1 MGRYANERCHPEPV
15 EGRAERSLPAMIRQA
30 HHDNALLSFTPS
42 QAAAFKTRN
51 DIFYKWPFLSLFP
64 TLSILA
70 PFYNPLIPNIKILN
84 LLSHIS
90 NQIFSFAPQYI
101 FMAKAS
107 DVKNGNVLR
116 FNGELVQVEEFLH
129 RTPGNLRAF
138 YQARMRNV
146 KSGKLVEYRFRTDEE
161 VDIARVET
169 SNYQYLYEDG
179 DALVVMDNETY
190 DQHNIPKT
198 LFGPAVKFLK
208 EGMNVI
214 VAFESEEPIMG
225 TIPGSAELEITY
237 TEPAVKGDTS
247 TGAQKNATVETGAE
261 IRVPL
266 FINIGD
272 KVKVDT
278 ATGTY
283 VERVKG

>member
-1 MGRYANERCHPEPV
+1 
-15 EGRAERSLPAMIRQA
+15 
-30 HHDNALLSFTPS
+30 
-42 QAAAFKTRN
+42 
-51 DIFYKWPFLSLFP
+51 
-64 TLSILA
+64 
-70 PFYNPLIPNIKILN
+70 
-84 LLSHIS
+84 
-90 NQIFSFAPQYI
+90 
-101 FMAKAS
+101 MAKAS
-107 DVKNGNVLR
+107 DVKNGNILR

-179 DALVVMDNETY
+179 DALVIMDNETF
-190 DQHNIPKT
+190 DQHNVPKK
-198 LFGPAVKFLK
+198 LFGNAVKFLK
-208 EGMNVI
+208 EGMNVV
-214 VAFESEEPIMG
+214 VAFESDEPIMG
-225 TIPGSAELEITY
+225 QIPNSVELEITY

-247 TGAQKNATVETGAE
+247 TSALKNATVETGAE
-261 IRVPL
+261 IKVPL

-278 ATGTY
+278 GSGAY

>member
-1 MGRYANERCHPEPV
+1 
-15 EGRAERSLPAMIRQA
+15 
-30 HHDNALLSFTPS
+30 
-42 QAAAFKTRN
+42 
-51 DIFYKWPFLSLFP
+51 
-64 TLSILA
+64 
-70 PFYNPLIPNIKILN
+70 
-84 LLSHIS
+84 
-90 NQIFSFAPQYI
+90 
-101 FMAKAS
+101 MAKAS
-107 DVKNGNVLR
+107 DVKNGNILR
-116 FNGELVQVEEFLH
+116 FNGELVQVEELLH

-179 DALVVMDNETY
+179 DALVIMDNETF
-190 DQHNIPKT
+190 DQHNVPKK
-198 LFGPAVKFLK
+198 LFGNAVKFLK
-208 EGMNVI
+208 EGMNVV

-225 TIPGSAELEITY
+225 QIPNSVELEITY

-247 TGAQKNATVETGAE
+247 TSALKSATVETGAE
-261 IRVPL
+261 IKVPL

-278 ATGTY
+278 TSGSY

>member
-1 MGRYANERCHPEPV
+1 
-15 EGRAERSLPAMIRQA
+15 
-30 HHDNALLSFTPS
+30 
-42 QAAAFKTRN
+42 
-51 DIFYKWPFLSLFP
+51 
-64 TLSILA
+64 
-70 PFYNPLIPNIKILN
+70 
-84 LLSHIS
+84 
-90 NQIFSFAPQYI
+90 
-101 FMAKAS
+101 MAKAS
-107 DVKNGNVLR
+107 DVRNGNILR
-116 FNGELVQVEEFLH
+116 FNGELIQVEEFIH

-146 KSGKLVEYRFRTDEE
+146 KTGKLVEYRFRTDEE

-169 SNYQYLYEDG
+169 NDYQYLYDEG
-179 DALVVMDNETY
+179 DQLVIMDNTTY
-190 DQHNIPKT
+190 DQHNVPKA

-225 TIPGSAELEITY
+225 QIPGSAELEITY

-247 TGAQKNATVETGAE
+247 SGALKKATVETGAE
-261 IRVPL
+261 INVPL

-278 ATGTY
+278 ASGAY
-283 VERVKG
+283 VERVKA